1 MGLNMCCFGSKE
13 YGAPDGRSCASFH
26 HWGLEASENFNVHTG
41 LFKRPLVQTW
51 CPMCSRR
58 KVIFYSTG
66 DCLRYFRVILWDRD
80 FTRAQPYF
88 TVGPFT
94 PEPWMNDKST
104 AILIMSGVAVITAV
118 LIYMEQSDMKNP
130 KKRKIG

>member
-1 MGLNMCCFGSKE
+1 MGLNMCCFGRKE

-51 CPMCSRR
+51 
-58 KVIFYSTG
+58 
-66 DCLRYFRVILWDRD
+66 YFRVILWDRD